1 MDRPNHTHWLD
12 LLKWLL
18 PISLVMACPGLT
30 LAQEGSDDLRSKVQN
45 PVSSLYSLPFKFTF
59 DNGAA
64 NGNANFLNIQPVIP
78 VTVGDWN
85 LVNRIIAPV
94 IDAPGN
100 VPGLPAVPSP
110 SPGPRAT
117 GLGDIN
123 YSLFFSPVKYD
134 KLIWGVGPSVMMP
147 TASESQLG
155 SGKWSVGPTAVLL
168 TQPKW
173 GSLGILG
180 RHLWSVAGDSA
191 RADVNQTLIE
201 PFLNYNLDKG
211 WYLITDLIIT
221 ANWQA
226 TSGNEW
232 TVPLGGG
239 VGKIMKFGQQ
249 PVNLRAEY
257 YYNVVK
263 PLGAPEWQVGFT
275 MQFMFPRK

>member
-1 MDRPNHTHWLD
+1 MI
-12 LLKWLL
+12 K
-18 PISLVMACPGLT
+18 IVQIIFFIFALT
-30 LAQEGSDDLRSKVQN
+30 GVALGQEGGDLRSSVQN

-64 NGNANFLNIQPVIP
+64 NGNANFLNIQPVLP

-85 LVNRIIAPV
+85 LVSRIIAPI
-94 IDAPGN
+94 IDAPGG
-100 VPGLPAVPSP
+100 VPGLPSIPTP

-123 YSLFFSPVKYD
+123 YTLFFSPVKYD
-134 KLIWGVGPSVMMP
+134 KVIWGVGPSVSMP
-147 TASESQLG
+147 SASETHLG
-155 SGKWSVGPTAVLL
+155 SGKWSVGPSFVFLL
-168 TQPKW
+168 QPKW
-173 GSLGILG
+173 GTWGMLGSQI
-180 RHLWSVAGDSA
+180 WSVAGDSA

-201 PFLNYNLDKG
+201 PFVSYNLDKG
-211 WYLITDLIIT
+211 WYLTTDLIIT

-226 TSGNEW
+226 ASGDEW

-239 VGKIMKFGQQ
+239 VGRVMKWGNQ

-263 PLGAPEWQVGFT
+263 PTGAPEWQVGFT
-275 MQFMFPRK
+275 VSFLFPKK

>member
-1 MDRPNHTHWLD
+1 MKQKMKT
-12 LLKWLL
+12 
-18 PISLVMACPGLT
+18 IACSIILVLGFSSVALG
-30 LAQEGSDDLRSKVQN
+30 QESGGDLRSKVQN

-64 NGNANFLNIQPVIP
+64 NGNANFLNIQPVLP

-85 LVNRIIAPV
+85 LVNRIIAPL
-94 IDAPGN
+94 IDAPGG
-100 VPGLPAVPSP
+100 VPGLPSVPTP

-123 YSLFFSPVKYD
+123 YSLYFSPVKYD
-134 KLIWGVGPSVMMP
+134 KVIWGVGPSIMMP
-147 TASESQLG
+147 TASETQLG
-155 SGKWSVGPTAVLL
+155 SGKWSVGPTAVMLV
-168 TQPKW
+168 QPKW
-173 GSLGILG
+173 GTWGVLG
-180 RHLWSVAGDSA
+180 RHIWSVAGDSA

-211 WYLITDLIIT
+211 WYLITDIIIT

-226 TSGNEW
+226 SSGDEW

-239 VGKIMKFGQQ
+239 VGRIMKLGKQ
-249 PVNLRAEY
+249 PMNFRAEY

-263 PLGAPEWQVGFT
+263 PTGAPEWQLGFT
-275 MQFMFPRK
+275 VQFMFPKK